1 MGGGYDMELG
11 LAGKV
16 ALVTGASRGLG
27 RAISIELAREGM
39 HVCLVGRSTE
49 MLREVA
55 AEIGGLGG
63 RCAHLAGDVTQSDTT
78 RGAIDLTLKSFGRLD
93 LLVNNAGTTKRGDFF
108 SLTEADWLDG
118 FGVKFG
124 GALRL
129 TRAAWPELKRTQ
141 GSIVNIIGIGGYT
154 GTGDGA
160 IPGAVNAA
168 LMNLTK
174 ATSQIGVRDGIRV
187 NAVNPGR
194 VKTDRF
200 QRNIAR
206 LSQAWGT
213 SEPDTYA
220 RLLRETGVARFGTP
234 DEIASIVAFLASSRA
249 AFIQGALIDADGGEL
264 RSL

>member
-1 MGGGYDMELG
+1 MDFG
-11 LAGKV
+11 LADKV

-27 RAISIELAREGM
+27 KAIGIELAREGM
-39 HVCLVGRSTE
+39 HICLVGRSTE
-49 MLREVA
+49 KLQDVATIIRES
-55 AEIGGLGG
+55 GG
-63 RCAHLAGDVTQSDTT
+63 RCEYLAGDVTQSATT
-78 RGAIDLTLKSFGRLD
+78 DAAVDLALSRFGRLD

-108 SLTEADWLDG
+108 SLTEADWMDG

-129 TRAAWPELKRTQ
+129 TRAAWPALSRTQ

-154 GTGDGA
+154 GSGDGA

-174 ATSQIGVRDGIRV
+174 ATSQIGIRDGVRV

-200 QRNIAR
+200 QRNIERLAR
-206 LSQAWGT
+206 TWGT
-213 SEPDTYA
+213 SEEDTHS
-220 RLLRETGVARFGTP
+220 RLLKDTGVARFGMP
-234 DEIASIVAFLASSRA
+234 DEVAAIVAFLASKRA
-249 AFIQGALIDADGGEL
+249 SFIQGALIDVDGGEL